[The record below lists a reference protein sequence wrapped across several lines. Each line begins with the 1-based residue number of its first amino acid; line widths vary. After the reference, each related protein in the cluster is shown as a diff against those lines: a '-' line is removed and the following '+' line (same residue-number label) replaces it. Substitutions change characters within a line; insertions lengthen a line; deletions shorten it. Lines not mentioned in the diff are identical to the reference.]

1 MVTFIDGAGNI
12 VVSCIYYSWDK
23 LLAAAVFWMEYS
35 FFVILSVLLYPA
47 ETFCLIFILFQK
59 EQAVQSQEES

>member
-1 MVTFIDGAGNI
+1 MVTFIDGAVNI

-47 ETFCLIFILFQK
+47 EVLSYFHI
-59 EQAVQSQEES
+59 V